1 MTHEEVKAAF
11 MEECP
16 VAYCGI
22 TYQRISA
29 LIYRKN
35 HTGRG
40 LRVQAELKD
49 RNNHSVVIVS
59 PKREDTSK
67 FILKTTLARSVKYS
81 M

>member
-1 MTHEEVKAAF
+1 MD
-11 MEECP
+11 
-16 VAYCGI
+16 YCGI

-49 RNNHSVVIVS
+49 RNNNSVVIVS
-59 PKREDTSK
+59 PERIERAKEDPQ
-67 FILKTTLARSVKYS
+67 
-81 M
+81 

>member
-1 MTHEEVKAAF
+1 MTHDEAKAAF

-16 VAYCGI
+16 VVYGGV

-40 LRVQAELKD
+40 LRIQAELKD
-49 RNNHSVVIVS
+49 NSNHSVVIVS
-59 PKREDTSK
+59 PERIER
-67 FILKTTLARSVKYS
+67 RSS
-81 M
+81 NDSTI

>member
-1 MTHEEVKAAF
+1 MTHDEVKAAF
-11 MEECP
+11 MDECQ
-16 VAYCGI
+16 VAYGGV
-22 TYQRISA
+22 TYQRVSA

-59 PKREDTSK
+59 PERIERAKEE
-67 FILKTTLARSVKYS
+67 AP
-81 M
+81 

>member
-1 MTHEEVKAAF
+1 MTHAEAKAAF

-16 VAYCGI
+16 VVYDGV

-59 PKREDTSK
+59 PER
-67 FILKTTLARSVKYS
+67 ITLAEGENSNDGG
-81 M
+81 

>member
-16 VAYCGI
+16 VVYSGI

-40 LRVQAELKD
+40 LRVQPELKD
-49 RNNHSVVIVS
+49 RNNHSVVIAS
-59 PKREDTSK
+59 PERIELAKEDP
-67 FILKTTLARSVKYS
+67 R
-81 M
+81 